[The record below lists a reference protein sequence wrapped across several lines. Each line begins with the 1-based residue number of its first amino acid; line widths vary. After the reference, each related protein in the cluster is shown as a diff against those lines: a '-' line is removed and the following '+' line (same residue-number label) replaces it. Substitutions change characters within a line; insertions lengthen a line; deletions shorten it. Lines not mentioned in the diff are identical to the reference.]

1 MDSSPPD
8 ERTSNLTDLS
18 FTLPRALRFV
28 APLVV
33 ALALVACGGG
43 DDNGDPT
50 GPADPG
56 RTATVEGG
64 SVDVTADDIAFD
76 VDTIEAPAGE
86 AFTIVFTNA
95 EGVPHNIAIHT
106 EQGGEDVMMGDVI
119 TGPDATIEYEV
130 PALEPGEYYFECTVH
145 PNMNGTIVVEG

>member
-1 MDSSPPD
+1 MDFSPPD
-8 ERTSNLTDLS
+8 ERTPTLTRL
-18 FTLPRALRFV
+18 TTRLPRALRFV

-64 SVDVTADDIAFD
+64 SVDVSADNLAFD
-76 VDTIEAPAGE
+76 ADTIEAPAGE

-95 EGVPHNIAIHT
+95 EGVPHNIAIHA
-106 EQGGEDVMMGDVI
+106 EQGGEEVMMGDVI

-130 PALEPGEYYFECTVH
+130 PALEAGEYYFECSVH
-145 PNMNGTIVVEG
+145 PDMNGTIVVEG